1 MKNESTIKKA
11 MTTTNQDAML
21 SIIEKVAL
29 DPNVNT
35 EKMQQIIDMQ
45 MQIFDKN
52 TQIEYNKSMVQCQNK
67 MPKVV
72 TNKVN
77 KQTSST
83 YADLS
88 TVLLTTKPVY
98 TKYGFSLSFGNKKAE
113 KEDHV
118 CVTCEVM
125 HKSGHTK
132 HYEVEWPVDNKGMQG
147 TVNKTPIH
155 GMASTNSYAQRY
167 LTCMI
172 FNIAIGDHDNDGNGE
187 GPITLTESQT
197 CDLHA
202 LIIEVGSDEKKFC
215 KYMNVS
221 NLSEILNENYPRA
234 VKIVEGKR

>member
-1 MKNESTIKKA
+1 MKEL
-11 MTTTNQDAML
+11 TTTNESAIL

-45 MQIFDKN
+45 MQIHDKN
-52 TQIEYNKSMVQCQNK
+52 AQIEYNKSMVQCQSK

-88 TVLLTTKPVY
+88 TVLVTVKPVY
-98 TKYGFSLSFGNKKAE
+98 TKYGFALSFGNKKAE
-113 KEDHV
+113 KADHV

-125 HKSGHTK
+125 HKSGYTK
-132 HYEVEWPVDNKGMQG
+132 YHEVEWPIDDKGIQG
-147 TVNKTPIH
+147 KTNKTPIH

-167 LTCMI
+167 LTCRI
-172 FNIAIGDHDNDGNGE
+172 FNIAVGDHDNDGNGCDS
-187 GPITLTESQT
+187 PTLTESQV

-202 LIIEVGSDEKKFC
+202 LIIEVGADEDKFC

-221 NLSEILNENYPRA
+221 SLSEILNENYQRA
-234 VKIVEGKR
+234 VKVVESKR